1 VRLQHRQILR
11 CLISSLRS
19 GLPRVGSPLPLN
31 ARVGPD
37 RSGAI
42 ALDPL
47 AALIDGVGVGVGV
60 KQD

>member
-1 VRLQHRQILR
+1 VRLQHR
-11 CLISSLRS
+11 LISSLRS
-19 GLPRVGSPLPLN
+19 GAAASREPAADERAS
-31 ARVGPD
+31 RPD